1 MVYTNKFYR
10 LHDLVSNGKASKKQ
24 FEDYKTLVEFFN
36 EGFLHWIL
44 VTNNLNNNIM
54 KIINRYCDDLDE
66 ASELQEKLYEKYNS
80 VECVNEPM
88 FSEHGIYTFKV
99 E

>member
-1 MVYTNKFYR
+1 
-10 LHDLVSNGKASKKQ
+10 
-24 FEDYKTLVEFFN
+24 
-36 EGFLHWIL
+36 
-44 VTNNLNNNIM
+44 M

-66 ASELQEKLYEKYNS
+66 ASELQEKLYEKYNNM
-80 VECVNEPM
+80 ECVNEPM